1 MATVV
6 KDFKIK
12 SGLIVEG
19 TTGKINNFDI
29 LTKKQADQDFIIDL
43 IGGET
48 LVKSV
53 SAEFD
58 VSVAGELS
66 LDRATVDAY
75 YDAAGSADTAED
87 NANAYTDGRETA
99 ITTAYQAYADQA
111 ELDAV
116 ATAEAYT
123 DGRETAITTAYQSYA
138 DQAELDAVSTANTY
152 TDGEITTALT
162 TAQGYANTAESNAND
177 YTDTALLDYTTTA
190 NLDTTIDGYGYLKS
204 ADLTGYATE
213 TYVNDAVDALVD
225 GAPGL
230 LDTLNEIAAAIN
242 DDENYATTITTALA
256 GKQGTLTAGDNIS
269 IVSDTISVTGL
280 DSTDISDFATAA
292 QSAGTG
298 YFDPIGSADTAEDNA
313 NIYADGVAL
322 TAENNAKAYAD
333 GLAVNY
339 DAYGSA
345 ATAEAN
351 ANTYTDNAIS
361 GLDTDDIEEGV
372 TNQYYTEERAK
383 TDAAELLTGAT
394 LTNITITGNGSGL
407 TITAENGVADSDTDD
422 LAEGT
427 TNLYFTDERAV
438 DALQG
443 TDSMF
448 TTVSIDEVALQVAS
462 TLSAP
467 TAGVQSAYTWNSADY
482 SSAEFLVKVAYGTH
496 TEVSKVLLT
505 LDTSDNIA
513 ITEYGIVGTNGSASS
528 ISASVATGVVSL
540 DVTTVNNNS
549 TVTVVGT
556 LLA

>member
-422 LAEGT
+422 LTEGT
-427 TNLYFTDERAV
+427 NNLYFTDERAV

-462 TLSAP
+462 TLSAA

-528 ISASVATGVVSL
+528 ISASVAAGVVSL

>member
-66 LDRATVDAY
+66 LDRTTVDAY

-333 GLAVNY
+333 SLAGNY

-345 ATAEAN
+345 ATAETN

-448 TTVSIDEVALQVAS
+448 TTVSIDEVALQVAA